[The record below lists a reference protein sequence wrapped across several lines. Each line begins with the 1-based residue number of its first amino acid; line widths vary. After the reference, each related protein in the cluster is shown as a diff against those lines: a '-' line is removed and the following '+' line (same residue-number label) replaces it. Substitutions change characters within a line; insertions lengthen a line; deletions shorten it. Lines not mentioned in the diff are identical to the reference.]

1 MIFVFFIISFLT
13 LFFYNL
19 SVAGGWDQCKGCH
32 NGNLAPDAKELKD
45 RYNTADRLVA
55 VAGKS
60 GDPLMEG
67 VKKNEKLLKRSC
79 KRYRIEIR
87 YKLLLIILFYA
98 KYLL

>member
-1 MIFVFFIISFLT
+1 MIFKKMIFVFFIISFLT

-19 SVAGGWDQCKGCH
+19 SIGGWDQCKGCH

-55 VAGKS
+55 VARNS

-67 VKKNEKLLKRSC
+67 VKKNEKLLR
-79 KRYRIEIR
+79 EA
-87 YKLLLIILFYA
+87 A
-98 KYLL
+98 KDIGLK